1 MGGDIMELK
10 DTIEGMISSDY
21 KERFKAEYNQLRI
34 RRKKLW
40 VVLEKDSLG
49 ELDFELTSPTLL
61 HDQLVVMDNLLSIL
75 EERAEL
81 EGVKLNE

>member
-1 MGGDIMELK
+1 MELK